1 MLLHIF
7 QHHLSK
13 VVAIQQRVEMLQVAL
28 YDENE
33 IGAERISH

>member
-1 MLLHIF
+1 MLLRIF

-28 YDENE
+28 YDENWRYAPN
-33 IGAERISH
+33 G